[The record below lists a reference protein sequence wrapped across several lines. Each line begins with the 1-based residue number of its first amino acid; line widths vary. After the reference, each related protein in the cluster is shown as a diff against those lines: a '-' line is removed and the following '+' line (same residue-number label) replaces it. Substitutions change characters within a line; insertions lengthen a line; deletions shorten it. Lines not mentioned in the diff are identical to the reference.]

1 MTLLGATAQ
10 SKPTSPGPLLLAGTF
25 VVEQIIRTLSKSI
38 INQPMTHRASRVPAP
53 DGEAI
58 SRLLES
64 LRQLMFPGFFGPM
77 LEAEEDLDALVQ
89 RELDEVEKDLVTQC
103 RIAFRY
109 WRATGDTGDP
119 HDLTE
124 TEEESCIKRA
134 DMVSSEFLGSLPE
147 VRRLL
152 ALDVLAA
159 FEGDPA
165 ARHTDEIILCYPSI
179 RALTVYRLAHE
190 LHLMEVPLLPR
201 MMCEQAHRETGIDI
215 HPGASIGES
224 FFIDHGTGVVI
235 GETTRIGNRCKL
247 YQGVTLG
254 ARSFPKDEEGRIV
267 KGGQRHPVLED
278 DVVIYAGATI
288 LGGDTVIGTRTE
300 VAGGVFVTSSV
311 PPDHVVAAPKAR
323 TRVISRET

>member
-1 MTLLGATAQ
+1 MVEKIISTLT
-10 SKPTSPGPLLLAGTF
+10 TS
-25 VVEQIIRTLSKSI
+25 IRDES
-38 INQPMTHRASRVPAP
+38 MTHRASRVPSP
-53 DGEAI
+53 GGEAI
-58 SRLLES
+58 ARLIES

-77 LEAEEDLDALVQ
+77 LEETSQLDSLVQ
-89 RELDEVEKDLVTQC
+89 RELDEVEKELSTQC

-109 WRATGDTGDP
+109 WRVTGETGDP
-119 HDLTE
+119 HNLSA
-124 TEEESCIKRA
+124 EEEASCGERGLQA
-134 DMVSSEFLGSLPE
+134 TSLFLERLVE
-147 VRRLL
+147 IRRLL

-165 ARHTDEIILCYPSI
+165 ARHTDEVILCYPSI

-190 LHLMEVPLLPR
+190 LYLLEVPLLPR

-215 HPGASIGES
+215 HPGATIGPS

-235 GETTRIGNRCKL
+235 GETTRIGARCKL

-254 ARSFPKDEEGRIV
+254 ARSFPRDGEGRIV

-288 LGGDTVIGTRTE
+288 LGGDTVIGARTE
-300 VAGGVFVTSSV
+300 VAGGVFVTASV
-311 PPDHVVAAPKAR
+311 PPDHVVAAPKTR
-323 TRVISRET
+323 TRVISREH

>member
-1 MTLLGATAQ
+1 MARL
-10 SKPTSPGPLLLAGTF
+10 
-25 VVEQIIRTLSKSI
+25 VEQIVRTLSDSI
-38 INQPMTHRASRVPAP
+38 SNEPMTHRASHIPAP

-58 SRLLES
+58 TRLIQS

-77 LEAEEDLDALVQ
+77 LEEVSQLEALVQ
-89 RELDEVEKDLVTQC
+89 RELDEVERELTSQC
-103 RIAFRY
+103 GIAFRY
-109 WRATGDTGDP
+109 WRAAGETGDP
-119 HDLTE
+119 HDLS
-124 TEEESCIKRA
+124 EEEEASCRQRA
-134 DMVSSEFLGSLPE
+134 SQATEHFLQRLPV

-152 ALDVLAA
+152 ALDVKAA
-159 FEGDPA
+159 FDGDPA
-165 ARHTDEIILCYPSI
+165 ARHADEIILCYPSI

-190 LHLMEVPLLPR
+190 LHVLEVPLLPR

-215 HPGASIGES
+215 HPGATIGES

-235 GETTRIGNRCKL
+235 GETTRIGDRCKL

-254 ARSFPKDEEGRIV
+254 ARSFPRDGEGRIV

-288 LGGDTVIGTRTE
+288 LGGDTVIGSRTE

-323 TRVISRET
+323 TRVISREH

>member
-1 MTLLGATAQ
+1 M
-10 SKPTSPGPLLLAGTF
+10 
-25 VVEQIIRTLSKSI
+25 VEQIVRTLSESI
-38 INQPMTHRASRVPAP
+38 SSQPMTHRASPVPAP
-53 DGEAI
+53 HGEAI
-58 SRLLES
+58 ARLIES

-77 LEAEEDLDALVQ
+77 LEAESQLEALVE
-89 RELDEVEKDLVTQC
+89 RELEEVERELVAQC

-109 WRATGDTGDP
+109 WRATGETGDP
-119 HDLTE
+119 HDLSVDE
-124 TEEESCIKRA
+124 ADSSAKRA
-134 DMVSSEFLGSLPE
+134 LATTAQFLESLPR
-147 VRRLL
+147 VRSQL
-152 ALDVLAA
+152 ALDVKAA
-159 FEGDPA
+159 FDGDPA
-165 ARHTDEIILCYPSI
+165 ARHADEIILCYPSI

-190 LHLMEVPLLPR
+190 LHVLEVPLLPR

-235 GETTRIGNRCKL
+235 GETTRIGNRCKV

-254 ARSFPKDEEGRIV
+254 ARSFPRDGDGRIV

-288 LGGDTVIGTRTE
+288 LGGDTVIGSRTE
-300 VAGGVFVTSSV
+300 VAGGVFVTASV

-323 TRVISRET
+323 TRVLSREP